1 LITHYFLLYTHSKH
15 MAHKKAAGSAKNLRD
30 SNPKYRWLKLSGGQ
44 LATAWNIILRQQGEK
59 YKCGPN
65 TYISKD
71 YTIHAKIDGI
81 VKMYKKKVWKY
92 NARKYLRTFITV
104 ESAQAIS

>member
-1 LITHYFLLYTHSKH
+1 
-15 MAHKKAAGSAKNLRD
+15 
-30 SNPKYRWLKLSGGQ
+30 
-44 LATAWNIILRQQGEK
+44 LRQQGEK

-81 VKMYKKKVWKY
+81 VKMYKKKV
-92 NARKYLRTFITV
+92 
-104 ESAQAIS
+104 